1 MFTYFGREENVYVK
15 DGNSFHK
22 YIFIKD
28 ENKHVFYVLFDKEL
42 DLTQD
47 KEYKLTYIDNILLEL
62 ENSNEKDRIISVCGD
77 HADRLHACLRMQ
89 QRRKWT
95 CGK

>member
-62 ENSNEKDRIISVCGD
+62 ENSNEKD
-77 HADRLHACLRMQ
+77 
-89 QRRKWT
+89 
-95 CGK
+95 